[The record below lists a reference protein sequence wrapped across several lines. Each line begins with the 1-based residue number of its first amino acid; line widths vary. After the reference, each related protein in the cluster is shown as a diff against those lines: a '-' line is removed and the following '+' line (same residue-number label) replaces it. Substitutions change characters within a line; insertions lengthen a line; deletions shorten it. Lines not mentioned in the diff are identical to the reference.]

1 MPRGHRRV
9 VDSGWWI
16 WEWGMGEKA
25 EKTDRQTD
33 RQTGPTSKASH
44 SSLMGVS
51 IHPVS
56 AGCLFYIRN
65 PVLVRGRS
73 RKTLPQS
80 LSLELSGLQ
89 TAALWD
95 IGDG

>member
-33 RQTGPTSKASH
+33 RQVLLRRPVILH
-44 SSLMGVS
+44 SWV
-51 IHPVS
+51 
-56 AGCLFYIRN
+56 CLFT
-65 PVLVRGRS
+65 P
-73 RKTLPQS
+73 
-80 LSLELSGLQ
+80 
-89 TAALWD
+89 
-95 IGDG
+95 